1 MYNDI
6 FSLTID
12 AFFKLAMEEKYS
24 GVKKE
29 YQSRAGGLN
38 DAGRAHFKRT
48 EGANLKPP
56 VTSNQAKKSPS
67 DAKRRKS
74 FCSRMGG
81 MKADHNIDCRN
92 NPDKAICKALS
103 RWDC

>member
-12 AFFKLAMEEKYS
+12 TFFKLAMADKYA

-38 DAGRAHFKRT
+38 EKGRAYFKRT
-48 EGANLKPP
+48 QGANLKPP

-67 DAKRRKS
+67 DANRRKS
-74 FCSRMGG
+74 FCARMGG
-81 MKADHNIDCRN
+81 MKSDHNIDCRN
-92 NPDKAICKALS
+92 NPDKAICKALN